1 MTNDPFANDPW
12 GDQLTVAEPP
22 HNPDDRTDGS
32 DEQNQKGAPTLTIS
46 TPDVDDSREV
56 SVTLKAGAGYDAP
69 WIVFRASSAGE
80 VASMMRDAFSD
91 AQLHEVVLR
100 AAQLFRMPQP
110 APQAAPQAA
119 PPQPQ
124 QNSGGWQSAPQNST
138 PPGMDAPTCPHG
150 PRIYKSGTSARGN
163 WSAWF
168 CPAGRESGCKP
179 MWNNNK

>member
-22 HNPDDRTDGS
+22 HNPDDSTNGS
-32 DEQNQKGAPTLTIS
+32 DNQKGAPTLTIS
-46 TPDVDDSREV
+46 TPDIDDSAREV

-80 VASMMRDAFSD
+80 VAAMMRDAFSD

-110 APQAAPQAA
+110 APQAAP
-119 PPQPQ
+119 PQPQAQ
-124 QNSGGWQSAPQNST
+124 QNSGGWQSSPQNSA

-150 PRIYKSGTSARGN
+150 PRIYRSGTSARGN

>member
-1 MTNDPFANDPW
+1 MTDDPFANDPW
-12 GDQLTVAEPP
+12 GDQLVSEPP
-22 HNPDDRTDGS
+22 HNPDDSTDGS
-32 DEQNQKGAPTLTIS
+32 DDQNQKGAPTLTIS
-46 TPDVDDSREV
+46 TPDIDDAAREV

-80 VASMMRDAFSD
+80 LASMMRSAFSND
-91 AQLHEVVLR
+91 QLHEVVLK

-110 APQAAPQAA
+110 APQAT

-124 QNSGGWQSAPQNST
+124 PQQSHGGWQSAPQAA

-150 PRIYKSGTSARGN
+150 TRIYKSGTSARGN
-163 WSAWF
+163 WSGWF

-179 MWNNNK
+179 IWNNNK

>member
-1 MTNDPFANDPW
+1 MTVDPFANDPW
-12 GDQLTVAEPP
+12 GDQLVPEPS
-22 HNPDDRTDGS
+22 HNPDDSTDN
-32 DEQNQKGAPTLTIS
+32 DDQKGTPTLTIS
-46 TPDVDDSREV
+46 TPDIDDAAREV

-80 VASMMRDAFSD
+80 VASMMREAFSND
-91 AQLHEVVLR
+91 QLHEVVLK

-110 APQAAPQAA
+110 TPQAA

-124 QNSGGWQSAPQNST
+124 QSHGGWQSSPQAA

-150 PRIYKSGTSARGN
+150 TRIYKSGTSARGN
-163 WSAWF
+163 WSGWF

-179 MWNNNK
+179 IWNNNK

>member
-1 MTNDPFANDPW
+1 MTVDPFANDPW
-12 GDQLTVAEPP
+12 GDQLVPEPP
-22 HNPDDRTDGS
+22 HNPDDSTDN
-32 DEQNQKGAPTLTIS
+32 DDQKGTPTLTIS
-46 TPDVDDSREV
+46 TPDIEDSAREV

-80 VASMMRDAFSD
+80 VASMMREAFSND
-91 AQLHEVVLR
+91 QLHEVVLK

-110 APQAAPQAA
+110 TPQAA

-124 QNSGGWQSAPQNST
+124 PQQNHGGWNSAPQAA

-150 PRIYKSGTSARGN
+150 TRIYKSGTSARGN
-163 WSAWF
+163 WSGWF

-179 MWNNNK
+179 IWNNNK